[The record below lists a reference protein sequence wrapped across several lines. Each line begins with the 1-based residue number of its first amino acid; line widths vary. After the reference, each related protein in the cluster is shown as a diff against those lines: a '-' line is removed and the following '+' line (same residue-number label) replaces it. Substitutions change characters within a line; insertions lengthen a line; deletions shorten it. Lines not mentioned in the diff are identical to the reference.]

1 LESVLV
7 REVQGSP
14 DNVSGEPAAGG
25 QELAVASGSLA
36 GSGPDE
42 KGATPAAAE
51 IPPVQG
57 GELTLVSQ
65 KDGVWLQLIVDGQP
79 VKHYWLRRGQ
89 SVVQR
94 AEATLV
100 VRTGQGTALTA
111 VWNGQDLGALSSHLI
126 VEASFP
132 PG

>member
-1 LESVLV
+1 V
-7 REVQGSP
+7 
-14 DNVSGEPAAGG
+14 
-25 QELAVASGSLA
+25 AVASGSLA
-36 GSGPDE
+36 GSAPDE
-42 KGATPAAAE
+42 EGTAPEAPQVK
-51 IPPVQG
+51 G

-79 VKHYWLRRGQ
+79 VQHFWLRRGQ
-89 SVVQR
+89 TIVQR
-94 AEATLV
+94 AELTVV

-111 VWNGQDLGALSSHLI
+111 SWNGRDLGVLSNGQPI